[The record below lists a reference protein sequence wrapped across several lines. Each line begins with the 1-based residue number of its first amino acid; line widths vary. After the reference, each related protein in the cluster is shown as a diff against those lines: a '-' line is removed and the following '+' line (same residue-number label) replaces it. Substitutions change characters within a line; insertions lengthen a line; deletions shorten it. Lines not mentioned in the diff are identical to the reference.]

1 MKFFITHYTPLVDRK
16 EHIIHSLHSANIR
29 DFEFVEVY
37 DKEALTKL
45 DTDKFAEIKL
55 SEISLFLK
63 HVDIYKKHIDDV
75 VVVLEDDAVLVDNF
89 KEKLDYYLDAIYRSD
104 SKWDILFTGECC
116 NLHAVNSEKQIF
128 HKLPYSRGMSMYVLN
143 TCVCTKLHSI
153 FDNEQLITKPID
165 HWFNYI
171 IPKYNLNTY
180 WTEPTLVFQGS
191 EIGYFKSA
199 IR

>member
-16 EHIIHSLHSANIR
+16 QHIIRSLHNANID
-29 DFEFVEVY
+29 DFKIVDVY
-37 DKEALTKL
+37 DKESLTKL
-45 DTDKFAEIKL
+45 DTDKFSEIKL

-63 HVDIYKKHIDDV
+63 HVDIYKKHVDDV
-75 VVVLEDDAVLVDNF
+75 VVVLEDDAVLVDDF
-89 KEKLDYYLDAIYRSD
+89 KEKLDYYLDAIKRSG
-104 SKWDILFTGECC
+104 SEWDILFTGECC
-116 NLHAVNSEKQIF
+116 NLHAVNNEKQIF
-128 HKLPYSRGMSMYVLN
+128 HKLPYSRGTCMYVMNKGVCAKLN
-143 TCVCTKLHSI
+143 NI
-153 FDNEQLITKPID
+153 FDNEQLITKSID

-171 IPKYNLNTY
+171 IPKYNLNAY